1 MIKRYLAVA
10 MLFAALGLVAY
21 TATAAPDAGK
31 GAVEQLKTAIQHSG
45 FSQNYDNMQTAKQ
58 HLQHVV
64 NCVEG
69 QRGPMYDGGAGNP
82 CEGKGNGAMV
92 DAKAAGG
99 KMTATATWLD
109 LANDVAVTGI
119 KAKDITK
126 VKAAGWATQ
135 VILEHAAKDVR

>member
-10 MLFAALGLVAY
+10 MLFAALGMVAY
-21 TATAAPDAGK
+21 TATAAPDAAR
-31 GAVEQLKTAIQHSG
+31 GAVEQLKTAVQHSG

-64 NCVEG
+64 NCIEG

-82 CEGKGNGAMV
+82 CEGKGNGAMG

-99 KMTATATWLD
+99 KLTAAATWLD
-109 LANDVAVTGI
+109 LANDIAVTGI
-119 KAKDITK
+119 KAKDIKK

-135 VILEHAAKDVR
+135 AVLEHAAKEVR

>member
-1 MIKRYLAVA
+1 MGKRYLVLV
-10 MLFAALGLVAY
+10 MLIAALGFVAY

-45 FSQNYDNMQTAKQ
+45 FSQNYDNIQTAKQ

-69 QRGPMYDGGAGNP
+69 SRGPMYDGGAGNP
-82 CEGKGNGAMV
+82 CEGKGNGAMT

-99 KMTATATWLD
+99 KMTATATWLE

-119 KAKDITK
+119 KAKDVNK

-135 VILEHAAKDVR
+135 VVLEHAGKDLK